1 MVFIFALGFIML
13 ENSSPFGFLFMKN
26 QLLWEYHQGLQN
38 LEYPWAWV
46 SPIHFKDLGRNVL
59 IIFGGHLL
67 CMNIPPRRDIIPTP

>member
-26 QLLWEYHQGLQN
+26 QLLWEYRQGLQN

-46 SPIHFKDLGRNVL
+46 SPTLQGLG
-59 IIFGGHLL
+59 GE
-67 CMNIPPRRDIIPTP
+67 MS